1 MNTVII
7 PTARYN
13 RAVEKYG
20 KEWADIVTN
29 NSVGDTI
36 TFGTYEQDNNT
47 SNGKEAIE
55 WTVLDKNG
63 MSVLLISKQ
72 ALDCQRYNTSNTDV
86 TWETCSLRVW
96 LNGEFL
102 SNAFSADEQAK
113 IQSTNVSADKNPKYD
128 TDPGNATTDK
138 VFLLSITE
146 AEKFF
151 TTDESLKCAPTAY
164 AEAQGGYTIYGIES
178 GKDACWWWLRS
189 PGKMQFRAAYVSNDM
204 INDYGSNVNYGCN
217 CVRPALWI
225 NLDS

>member
-72 ALDCQRYNTSNTDV
+72 ALDCQR
-86 TWETCSLRVW
+86 L
-96 LNGEFL
+96 
-102 SNAFSADEQAK
+102 
-113 IQSTNVSADKNPKYD
+113 
-128 TDPGNATTDK
+128 
-138 VFLLSITE
+138 
-146 AEKFF
+146 
-151 TTDESLKCAPTAY
+151 
-164 AEAQGGYTIYGIES
+164 
-178 GKDACWWWLRS
+178 
-189 PGKMQFRAAYVSNDM
+189 
-204 INDYGSNVNYGCN
+204 
-217 CVRPALWI
+217 
-225 NLDS
+225 